1 MKDDIKTIDELT
13 TFLELKGFDW
23 DVGHTGRLRE
33 ARVWSWPSVIG
44 RYRPTENEP
53 PSHMLAMAMKDAG
66 IEYENII

>member
-1 MKDDIKTIDELT
+1 MDKKEPTFDELT
-13 TFLELKGFDW
+13 AFLDALKIEW
-23 DVGHTGRLRE
+23 DAGHTGRLRE

-66 IEYENII
+66 IEYETII